1 MLDAIIGDTAGFSL
15 GNAKYNK
22 AMKER
27 IKIHDKLWKQAT
39 RKFFLCLA
47 NHYEGWWN

>member
-1 MLDAIIGDTAGFSL
+1 MLGAIIADAVGFSL

-22 AMKER
+22 AMRER
-27 IKIHDKLWKQAT
+27 IKIHGKLRKQST
-39 RKFFLCLA
+39 RKLFLCLA